1 MHYLHTFI
9 GLAPKLVVDLTDD
22 STWGLPVSELDNP
35 EIFRSILETLPTGL
49 YLVDRNWTISR
60 HPPVRA
66 REPIL
71 LPDGNPLR
79 ALCG

>member
-1 MHYLHTFI
+1 MRTKI
-9 GLAPKLVVDLTDD
+9 VADLTDD
-22 STWGLPVSELDNP
+22 SSWSLPVPELDNP
-35 EIFRSILETLPTGL
+35 EIFQSILEALPTGL
-49 YLVDRNWTISR
+49 YLVDRNRTISR

>member
-1 MHYLHTFI
+1 M
-9 GLAPKLVVDLTDD
+9 
-22 STWGLPVSELDNP
+22 SELDNP
-35 EIFRSILETLPTGL
+35 EILRSILGTLPMDL
-49 YLVDRNWTISR
+49 YQVDRNWTISR

-66 REPIL
+66 RESIL

>member
-1 MHYLHTFI
+1 MQSKI
-9 GLAPKLVVDLTDD
+9 AADLTDD
-22 STWGLPVSELDNP
+22 SPWSFLASELDNP
-35 EIFRSILETLPTGL
+35 EILRSILGTLPMDL
-49 YLVDRNWTISR
+49 YQVDRNRTISH

>member
-1 MHYLHTFI
+1 MQSKI
-9 GLAPKLVVDLTDD
+9 VADLTDD
-22 STWGLPVSELDNP
+22 STWSLPVSELDNP

-49 YLVDRNWTISR
+49 YLVDRNRTISR
-60 HPPVRA
+60 HPPVDSL
-66 REPIL
+66 ESIL

>member
-1 MHYLHTFI
+1 MWTKI
-9 GLAPKLVVDLTDD
+9 VADLTDD
-22 STWGLPVSELDNP
+22 SSWSLPVAELDNP
-35 EIFRSILETLPTGL
+35 EVFRSIPETLPMGL
-49 YLVDRNWTISR
+49 YQVDRKRTISR

>member
-1 MHYLHTFI
+1 MRSKI
-9 GLAPKLVVDLTDD
+9 AADLTDD
-22 STWGLPVSELDNP
+22 SSWSFPVSKLDNP
-35 EIFRSILETLPTGL
+35 EVFRCIPETLPTGL
-49 YLVDRNWTISR
+49 YLVDRNRTISR